1 MPYYCYIVECADGS
15 YYTGWAK
22 NPEARERLHNL
33 GRGAAYTRMHR
44 PVRLVYV
51 EEVADLRQALQ
62 REQKIK
68 RLSHAQKTKLIK
80 QE

>member
-22 NPEARERLHNL
+22 NPEARERLHNQ

-51 EEVADLRQALQ
+51 EEVADMQEALQ

-68 RLSHAQKTKLIK
+68 HLSHAQKAKLINR
-80 QE
+80 E